1 MRFGI
6 DLRISPGR
14 LALRARGG
22 YLVFRRFATVVA
34 ANGLGRSI
42 RGEVNNLFKMTQYC
56 RATV

>member
-14 LALRARGG
+14 LALWIGGG
-22 YLVFRRFATVVA
+22 YLVFRRAATVVA

-42 RGEVNNLFKMTQYC
+42 PGEVKNCFK
-56 RATV
+56 ATHYRRVTF